1 MVEQVSVVLSH
12 AAEESQT
19 VLPDGKLY
27 CQPSSLLARLVLVFV
42 LVFVLVLVIVL
53 VFVLVLVIVL
63 AAVAAQNLP
72 LLSSTLK

>member
-1 MVEQVSVVLSH
+1 M
-12 AAEESQT
+12 
-19 VLPDGKLY
+19 
-27 CQPSSLLARLVLVFV
+27 LVFV

-72 LLSSTLK
+72 LLSSTLKIKIYNLRKNGRY